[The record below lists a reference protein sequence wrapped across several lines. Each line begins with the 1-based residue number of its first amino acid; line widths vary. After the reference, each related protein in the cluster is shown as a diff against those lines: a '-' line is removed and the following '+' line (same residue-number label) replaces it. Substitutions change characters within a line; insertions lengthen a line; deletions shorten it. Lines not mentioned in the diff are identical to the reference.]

1 MSKEFKELLEEKK
14 KWTKF
19 HKASY
24 LQFLLLGAKL
34 LKAVKLV
41 IICHN
46 EISLYC
52 RVMDIKSSWGGI
64 IVLVATQNK
73 ENNI

>member
-14 KWTKF
+14 KKRTKF

-24 LQFLLLGAKL
+24 LQFLLLRAKL

-52 RVMDIKSSWGGI
+52 QVMDIKSS
-64 IVLVATQNK
+64 
-73 ENNI
+73 

>member
-14 KWTKF
+14 KKEQN
-19 HKASY
+19 KASY
-24 LQFLLLGAKL
+24 LQFLLLRAKL

-52 RVMDIKSSWGGI
+52 QVMDIKSS
-64 IVLVATQNK
+64 
-73 ENNI
+73 